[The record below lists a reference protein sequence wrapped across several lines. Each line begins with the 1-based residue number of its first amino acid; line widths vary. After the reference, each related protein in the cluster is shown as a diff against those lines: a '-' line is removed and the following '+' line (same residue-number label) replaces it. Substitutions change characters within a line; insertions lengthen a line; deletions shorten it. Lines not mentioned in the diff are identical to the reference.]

1 MVNMSEANMTEI
13 LAGQANLVEQ
23 VLHEFGRV
31 RARYGADQQ
40 RLWDQMGLTLG
51 DRDRAIE
58 QLVAQGRVTIRLRP
72 GGVEVRLAE
81 PGEELDLE

>member
-1 MVNMSEANMTEI
+1 MTET
-13 LAGQANLVEQ
+13 LSEQANLVEQ
-23 VLHEFGRV
+23 VLHEFRCVRV
-31 RARYGADQQ
+31 RYGAAQ
-40 RLWDQMGLTLG
+40 RWLWDQMGLTLG

-58 QLVAQGRVTIRLRP
+58 QLIAQRRATIRLRS